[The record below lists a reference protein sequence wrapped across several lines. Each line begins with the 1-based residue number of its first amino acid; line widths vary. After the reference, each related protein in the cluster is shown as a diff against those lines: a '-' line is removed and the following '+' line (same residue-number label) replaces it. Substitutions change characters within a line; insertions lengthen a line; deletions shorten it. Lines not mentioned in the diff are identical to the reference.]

1 MTTGG
6 EVKRAVRVSE
16 RVREELANI
25 LRGMRDPRLQNVTI
39 TNVVMTD
46 DLQLAKVYVRAL
58 GVADQIDE
66 RRKKEV
72 LRGLEAAGPRLR
84 RDVSHATGL
93 RYTPTLKFYY
103 DEGVE
108 AATRVEE
115 ILREIDEEKKR
126 TGDP

>member
-1 MTTGG
+1 MSNG

-16 RVREELANI
+16 RVRAELANI
-25 LRGMRDPRLQNVTI
+25 LRSLRDPRLQNVTI

-46 DLQLAKVYVRAL
+46 DLQLAKVYVRVL
-58 GVADQIDE
+58 GVAEEADA
-66 RRKKEV
+66 RRKKEL
-72 LRGLEAAGPRLR
+72 LRGLDAAGPRLR
-84 RDVSHATGL
+84 REVSQATGL
-93 RYTPTLKFYY
+93 RYAPTLKFYY

-126 TGDP
+126 TGDS